1 MVHDEPGPTDN
12 SHLLPGIYLSVPP
25 IAGHPAHL
33 DLAKSRAHHASSAY
47 VGDGNS
53 FVAASSKMLNHSW

>member
-25 IAGHPAHL
+25 IAGHPTYL
-33 DLAKSRAHHASSAY
+33 DMSKSRVFHASTAHM
-47 VGDGNS
+47 GAGNS